1 MINFLNLH
9 YFVLVAEKNNMTR
22 VAEDEHITQQS
33 LSKHIKKIEDE
44 LGVSLIDRSSGC
56 KLTYAGE
63 RFYDYAVRL
72 LKVRDEMQ
80 NEMLD
85 IKKSTHGNLRLG
97 ITYTRGK
104 IFLPEVLPPFCEQ
117 NPFVKVTITENN
129 PHTLEEYLLHGHID
143 LFIGTDI
150 RKHPEIETVN
160 LFSDKLYLIVPKSI
174 ARKVLKDTPNVV
186 SRSMNIKDFS
196 QHDFVMLTRGNP
208 IRTLIDSYMRE
219 NRVSLSF
226 SLETES
232 AETMFALSCKGLGIA
247 IYNGLFLKMHSEMI
261 RSPDCPIC
269 IIPIKDAVYSGK
281 MSIAYSK
288 GKYLSDAAKKFIEA
302 AKDIYSSSYST
313 KII

>member
-9 YFVLVAEKNNMTR
+9 YFVLVAEKKNITR
-22 VAEDEHITQQS
+22 VAEDEHISQQS

-104 IFLPEVLPPFCEQ
+104 VFLPEVLPPFCEE

-129 PHTLEEYLLHGHID
+129 PHALEEYLLHGHID

-150 RKHPEIETVN
+150 REHPDIETVEI
-160 LFSDKLYLIVPKSI
+160 FSDKLYLCVPKSI
-174 ARKVLKDTPNVV
+174 AKKVIKDTPNIV
-186 SRSMNIKDFS
+186 SEAMNIKDFA

-219 NRVSLSF
+219 NRINLSF
-226 SLETES
+226 SFETENS
-232 AETMFALSCKGLGIA
+232 ETMFALACKGMGIA

-261 RSPDCPIC
+261 ASESCPIC
-269 IIPIKDAVYSGK
+269 VIPIKDAVYSGK

-288 GKYLSDAAKKFIEA
+288 DKYLSDAAKRFIEK
-302 AKDIYSSSYST
+302 AKEVYSSYYNR
-313 KII
+313 KIF